1 MAMSS
6 RSVPTCQTGWKP
18 MHEGCPVCGPSGP
31 CLDPEYEAIIQ
42 AQRGKRL
49 YVNTLLF
56 VCGIVLLLALAAC
69 QSAPVKDRV
78 VEVVK
83 PVAVQPIKP
92 EQVPV
97 LPSPLPP
104 RPDSLSAAADVLL
117 GKVCEFVAYA
127 LKADPLL
134 KVSA

>member
-1 MAMSS
+1 MKLYNYI
-6 RSVPTCQTGWKP
+6 PT
-18 MHEGCPVCGPSGP
+18 
-31 CLDPEYEAIIQ
+31 LA
-42 AQRGKRL
+42 
-49 YVNTLLF
+49 
-56 VCGIVLLLALAAC
+56 LALAAC
-69 QSAPVKDRV
+69 QSAPVKDRI

-83 PVAVQPIKP
+83 PVAVQPITP
-92 EQVPV
+92 EQVPA

-134 KVSA
+134 KVSAGQPPSEAQRYPECEGGNR